1 MFLKKLTKC
10 ERETLRAQRLET
22 QLITARARAD
32 KSFTYVVN
40 PPEIPRVAF
49 GSGME
54 RITLPISG
62 SGLSPFM
69 RKIQGEVR
77 DFPGPFEYYNT
88 KGLDKKYPSTLGF
101 SSFASRLPRL
111 PPTEVSRS
119 PFAYNVVPKKKLK
132 QVACPFNVGT
142 KRDDLKKLLT
152 PSPAD
157 YASIK
162 PKPSMKICSAFGS
175 KRIIWPA
182 VAIICTPM
190 NTAKC
195 SKCNKTPI
203 GDYYHQFQLNLD
215 MCRRCM
221 NKQLNMLKRCSTNAT
236 MRKYK
241 LKELKEFKPARY
253 CGFYHDHRTKD
264 KALPL
269 ISRAELRKKIE
280 LENYLYG
287 YQPVWGKRCL
297 YTK

>member
-142 KRDDLKKLLT
+142 KRDDLKKLVT

-221 NKQLNMLKRCSTNAT
+221 NKQLHMLKRCSTDKFYRAR
-236 MRKYK
+236 MHYELDLYK
-241 LKELKEFKPARY
+241 PVRY
-253 CGFYHDHRTKD
+253 CGFFHDHQGTT
-264 KALPL
+264 AAIQHMP
-269 ISRAELRKKIE
+269 ISTLKYKIKT
-280 LENYLYG
+280 ENYLYMF
-287 YQPVWGKRCL
+287 K
-297 YTK
+297 K